1 MISLNKNQK
10 VIAKKGLI
18 ICYVGYGKGKTTA
31 AMGLAVR
38 ALGAGLN
45 VHIIQFV
52 KSPKKDKYQPGEW
65 PISSEINFF
74 EQITTPNHFGKVS
87 VETYGEGF
95 VGILGDAK
103 DKTIHQLS
111 AREGLSRARELINE
125 NSHQV
130 LILDELL
137 SAIEL
142 DLLSEEDVLELFQ
155 NKSPTQH
162 IILTGHKRFEKIFS
176 QADLV
181 TDMGLVKHPYYQGVL
196 AQKGIEF

>member
-1 MISLNKNQK
+1 MTDVNKNQK
-10 VIAKKGLI
+10 IIAKKGLI
-18 ICYVGYGKGKTTA
+18 ICYVGNGKGKTTA

-65 PISSEINFF
+65 PMSSEINFF
-74 EQITTPNHFGKVS
+74 EQIKTPSHFGKVS

-95 VGILGDAK
+95 VGILGDTKDRVLHQSAAK
-103 DKTIHQLS
+103 Q
-111 AREGLSRARELINE
+111 GLNRARELINE

-137 SAIEL
+137 SAVEL
-142 DLLSEEDVLELFQ
+142 SLLSEEDVLELFQ

-162 IILTGHKRFEKIFS
+162 IILTGHKHFEKIFNE
-176 QADLV
+176 ADLV